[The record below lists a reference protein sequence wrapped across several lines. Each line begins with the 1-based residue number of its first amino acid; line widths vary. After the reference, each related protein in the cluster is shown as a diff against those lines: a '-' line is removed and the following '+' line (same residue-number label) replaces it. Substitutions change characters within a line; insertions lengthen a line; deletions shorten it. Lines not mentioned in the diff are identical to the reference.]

1 LNNNGTRFAHSAKRK
16 EEKMTAQKPADR
28 PQDSPQAPGRK
39 PWVRK
44 SPVETILKE
53 RDKQRKKVADIK
65 ATLAEEEQ
73 MLQQFEEAAKIFN
86 KKQ

>member
-1 LNNNGTRFAHSAKRK
+1 M
-16 EEKMTAQKPADR
+16 E
-28 PQDSPQAPGRK
+28 
-39 PWVRK
+39 V
-44 SPVETILKE
+44 ILE
-53 RDKQRKKVADIK
+53 QRDKQRKKVADIK

>member
-1 LNNNGTRFAHSAKRK
+1 
-16 EEKMTAQKPADR
+16 MTAQKPAER
-28 PQDSPQAPGRK
+28 PQASAQASGRK
-39 PWVRK
+39 PWVKK
-44 SPVETILKE
+44 SPVEVILE
-53 RDKQRKKVADIK
+53 QRDKQRKKVADIK

>member
-1 LNNNGTRFAHSAKRK
+1 
-16 EEKMTAQKPADR
+16 MTAQKPAER
-28 PQDSPQAPGRK
+28 PQGSSQAAGRK
-39 PWVRK
+39 PWVKK
-44 SPVETILKE
+44 SPVDVVLEQ

-73 MLQQFEEAAKIFN
+73 MLQQFEEAAKVFN